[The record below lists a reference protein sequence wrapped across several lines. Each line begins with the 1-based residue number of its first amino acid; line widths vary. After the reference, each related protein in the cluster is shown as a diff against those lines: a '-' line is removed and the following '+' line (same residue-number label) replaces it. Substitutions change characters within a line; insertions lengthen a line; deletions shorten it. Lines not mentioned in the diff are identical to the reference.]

1 MKKIILKSLV
11 VAMMGLSGQVSALT
25 SLEDQELSEV
35 NGQALLSMEVQS
47 GFNQM
52 DNLGATYDQSNIS
65 FYKLGLEA
73 EMEINANIKK
83 LQLGCGGVNGATGC
97 DIDIDHIALSGNPT
111 NGADRAATS
120 ALITN
125 PFVQFAI
132 KNPNQA
138 STREV
143 LGFRLSAEKISGLL
157 TMGTENS
164 ATPNG

>member
-1 MKKIILKSLV
+1 
-11 VAMMGLSGQVSALT
+11 
-25 SLEDQELSEV
+25 DQELSEV
-35 NGQALLSMEVQS
+35 NGQALLSMEVQT
-47 GFNQM
+47 GFSQV
-52 DNLGATYDQSNIS
+52 DNLGGTYDQSNIS

-83 LQLGCGGVNGATGC
+83 LRLGCGRINGAAGC
-97 DIDIDHIALSGNPT
+97 DLDIDHLSLSGNPAS
-111 NGADRAATS
+111 GGDRAASS
-120 ALITN
+120 ALSTN

-132 KNPNQA
+132 KNPHQA

-164 ATPNG
+164 AT